1 MVVIPPKKHFLAL
14 IVLQERE
21 TIMQRKIDQLEP
33 FQRAISKAHLA
44 SAGISIDS
52 LEDPDKPLIAIANSW
67 NEVCPGHEPL
77 RQLAAE
83 VKKGVLEA
91 GGEPIEFNTIGMCDG
106 VAQGHPGMRYCLPHR
121 DLITDSCEAMI
132 VGEGVFDG
140 VVYMGSCDK
149 IIPGML
155 NAAARINLPSAIVTA
170 GPCYDEI
177 KPSQS
182 KALRAAF
189 LRGEAS
195 ERDVIEG
202 TLKYYTGPGICP
214 FLGTAN
220 TMGCLSEAL
229 GMMLPYGALWPSSTS
244 QRRFSARQ
252 TGARVVELV
261 RKGICPSDIMTQ
273 GALDN
278 AVKLLA
284 SIGGSLNAMVHL
296 PALAHE
302 LGLEVTWDKVADI
315 TSHTPVVC
323 NVVPNGDI
331 SCINLYKAGGVP
343 AVLKT
348 IEGDL
353 DTSAMTVT
361 GRTLGENLDRDVPVD
376 RSVIRT
382 QDDSDSVCNGI
393 QVLYGNLAPE
403 GALVKTSAVPAE
415 QHVWTGK
422 AQVFESEEEAFA
434 AYNAHAIKPG
444 TGVVVRYEGPKG
456 GPGMK
461 ELHRVTEIMKG
472 IPNSAVIT
480 DGRFSG
486 ASGGLSVGYLCPE
499 AFEGGTIALVRDG
512 DEIHVDLNKNLIE
525 LNVSDEEL
533 SARRASWEPVIHE
546 NGGHLLERYSK
557 QVASAKTGAVLS

>member
-1 MVVIPPKKHFLAL
+1 MVRA
-14 IVLQERE
+14 
-21 TIMQRKIDQLEP
+21 IDRLEP

-44 SAGISIDS
+44 AAGVAVDS
-52 LEDPDKPLIAIANSW
+52 LENPDKPLIAIANSW

-77 RQLAAE
+77 RKLAEE

-106 VAQGHPGMRYCLPHR
+106 IAQGHAGMRYCLPHR
-121 DLITDSCEAMI
+121 EIIADSCEAMI
-132 VGEGVFDG
+132 VGEGCFDG
-140 VVYMGSCDK
+140 VVYLGSCDK
-149 IIPGML
+149 IIPAML
-155 NAAARINLPSAIVTA
+155 MAAARINLPAALVTC

-177 KPSQS
+177 KPSES
-182 KALRAAF
+182 KALRARF
-189 LRGEAS
+189 LAGEVT

-202 TLKYYTGPGICP
+202 TLRYYTGPGVCP

-220 TMGCLSEAL
+220 TMGCLTEGL
-229 GMMLPYGALWPSSTS
+229 GMMLPNGALWPSSTS

-252 TGARVVELV
+252 TGAAVVDLV
-261 RKGICPSDIMTQ
+261 RRGIRPSDIMTQ
-273 GALDN
+273 AALDN
-278 AVKLLA
+278 AVRLLA
-284 SIGGSLNAMVHL
+284 SIGGSLNALIHL
-296 PALAHE
+296 PALADE
-302 LGLEVTWDKVADI
+302 LGLECTWSQVAEVTSK
-315 TSHTPVVC
+315 TPVIC

-331 SCINLYKAGGVP
+331 SCINLYKAGGIP

-353 DTSAMTVT
+353 DTSVMTVT
-361 GRTLGENLDRDVPVD
+361 GKTLAENLETSVLRCD

-382 QDDSDSVCNGI
+382 QEDPASIANGI

-403 GALVKTSAVPAE
+403 GALVKTSAVPAD
-415 QHVWTGK
+415 QHVWSGT
-422 AQVFESEEEAFA
+422 AMVFDSEEEAFE

-444 TGVVVRYEGPKG
+444 TGVVIRYEGPKG

-472 IPNSAVIT
+472 IPGSAVIT

-499 AFEGGTIALVRDG
+499 AYEGAPIALVENG
-512 DEIHVDLNKNLIE
+512 DTIHIDLGQNLIE
-525 LNVSDEEL
+525 LEVSDEEL
-533 SARRASWEPVIHE
+533 DRRRQDWKPVVHE
-546 NGGHLLERYSK
+546 NGGRLLARYAR
-557 QVASAKTGAVLS
+557 QVGTAKTGAVIR

>member
-1 MVVIPPKKHFLAL
+1 ML
-14 IVLQERE
+14 
-21 TIMQRKIDQLEP
+21 RKIDQLEP

-44 SAGISIDS
+44 SAGVSVDS
-52 LEDPDKPLIAIANSW
+52 LENPDKPLIAIANSW

-83 VKKGVLEA
+83 VKKGILEA

-106 VAQGHPGMRYCLPHR
+106 IAQGHPGMRYCLPHR

-177 KPSQS
+177 KPSES
-182 KALRAAF
+182 KALRARF
-189 LRGEAS
+189 LRGEAT
-195 ERDVIEG
+195 EREVIEG
-202 TLKYYTGPGICP
+202 TLKYYTGPGVCP

-220 TMGCLSEAL
+220 TMACLSEGL

-252 TGARVVELV
+252 TGARVVDMV
-261 RKGICPSDIMTQ
+261 RKDIKPSDIMTQ
-273 GALDN
+273 AALDN
-278 AVKLLA
+278 TVKLLA
-284 SIGGSLNAMVHL
+284 SIGGSLNALVHL

-302 LGLEVTWDKVADI
+302 LDLEVTWDMVADI

-348 IEGDL
+348 IEKDL
-353 DTSAMTVT
+353 DVSVMTVT
-361 GRTLGENLDRDVPVD
+361 GKTLGENLDRDVPID

-382 QDDSDSVCNGI
+382 QDDPASVCNGI
-393 QVLYGNLAPE
+393 QVLYGNLAPD

-422 AQVFESEEEAFA
+422 AQVFNSEEEAFA
-434 AYNAHAIKPG
+434 AYDKHLIKEG

-499 AFEGGTIALVRDG
+499 ALDGGAIALVEDG
-512 DEIHVDLNKNLIE
+512 DEIHIDLSKNLIQ

-533 SARRASWEPVIHE
+533 DRRRAAWKPVVRE
-546 NGGHLLERYSK
+546 NGGHLLKRYAE
-557 QVASAKTGAVLS
+557 QVDTAKTGAVLR

>member
-1 MVVIPPKKHFLAL
+1 
-14 IVLQERE
+14 
-21 TIMQRKIDQLEP
+21 MQRKIDQLEP

-44 SAGISIDS
+44 SAGIAIDS
-52 LEDPDKPLIAIANSW
+52 LEDPNKPLIAIANSW

-261 RKGICPSDIMTQ
+261 RKGIRPSDIMTQ

-382 QDDSDSVCNGI
+382 QDDPDSVCNGI

-472 IPNSAVIT
+472 IPDSAVIT

-499 AFEGGTIALVRDG
+499 AFEGGAIALVRDG

-533 SARRASWEPVIHE
+533 SARSASWEPVIHE

>member
-1 MVVIPPKKHFLAL
+1 MVRA
-14 IVLQERE
+14 
-21 TIMQRKIDQLEP
+21 IDRLEP

-44 SAGISIDS
+44 AAGVAVDS
-52 LEDPDKPLIAIANSW
+52 LENPDKPLIAIANSW

-77 RQLAAE
+77 RKLAEE

-106 VAQGHPGMRYCLPHR
+106 IAQGHAGMRYCLPHR
-121 DLITDSCEAMI
+121 EIIADSCEAMI
-132 VGEGVFDG
+132 VGEGCFDG
-140 VVYMGSCDK
+140 VVYLGSCDK
-149 IIPGML
+149 IIPAML
-155 NAAARINLPSAIVTA
+155 MAAARINLPAALVTC

-177 KPSQS
+177 KPSES
-182 KALRAAF
+182 KALRARF
-189 LRGEAS
+189 LAGEVT

-202 TLKYYTGPGICP
+202 TLRYYTGPGVCP

-220 TMGCLSEAL
+220 TMGCLTEGL
-229 GMMLPYGALWPSSTS
+229 GMMLPNGALWPSSTS

-252 TGARVVELV
+252 TGTAVVGLV
-261 RKGICPSDIMTQ
+261 RRGIRPSDIMTQ
-273 GALDN
+273 AALDN
-278 AVKLLA
+278 AVRLLA
-284 SIGGSLNAMVHL
+284 SIGGSLNALIHL
-296 PALAHE
+296 PALADE
-302 LGLEVTWDKVADI
+302 LGLECTWSQVAEVTSK
-315 TSHTPVVC
+315 TPVIC

-331 SCINLYKAGGVP
+331 SCINLYKAGGIP

-353 DTSAMTVT
+353 DTSVMTVT
-361 GRTLGENLDRDVPVD
+361 GKTLSENLETSVLCCD

-382 QDDSDSVCNGI
+382 QEDPASIANGI

-403 GALVKTSAVPAE
+403 GALVKTSAVPAD
-415 QHVWTGK
+415 QHVWSGT
-422 AQVFESEEEAFA
+422 AMVFDSEEEAFE

-444 TGVVVRYEGPKG
+444 TGVVIRYEGPKG

-472 IPNSAVIT
+472 IPGSAVIT

-499 AFEGGTIALVRDG
+499 AYEGAPIALVENG
-512 DEIHVDLNKNLIE
+512 DTIHIDLWQNLIE
-525 LNVSDEEL
+525 LEVSDEEL
-533 SARRASWEPVIHE
+533 DRRRQDWKPVVHE
-546 NGGHLLERYSK
+546 NGGRLLARYAR
-557 QVASAKTGAVLS
+557 QVGTAKTGAVIR